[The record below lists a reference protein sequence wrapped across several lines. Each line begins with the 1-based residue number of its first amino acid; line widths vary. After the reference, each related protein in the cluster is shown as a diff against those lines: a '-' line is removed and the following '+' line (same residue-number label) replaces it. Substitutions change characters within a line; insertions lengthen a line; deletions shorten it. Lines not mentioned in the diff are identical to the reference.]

1 MRIMLSD
8 YSEKELLLM
17 SMRRMVSWY
26 DKETNRLVGE
36 MDATHIDIAVLR
48 QIFQPSPQDLVLCL
62 SYEIDEAKS
71 LLIAEWMPVPF
82 DFEAYLYQLDSFRD
96 G

>member
-1 MRIMLSD
+1 MRI
-8 YSEKELLLM
+8 
-17 SMRRMVSWY
+17 RRLVSWY
-26 DKETNRLVGE
+26 DKNTNGLVAE
-36 MDATHIDIAVLR
+36 MDATHIDIAALR
-48 QIFQPSPQDLVLCL
+48 QIFNPSPQDPFLCL